1 MKDMI
6 CVECGQVTVGDLIA
20 RKDYDYISWRVT
32 APKNLDEKDMFFGI
46 CQSKDGKLISIDG
59 DSYSESEIVLRYE
72 EWSDNEIENGL
83 TVVVEAEWL

>member
-1 MKDMI
+1 MKDMV

-32 APKNLDEKDMFFGI
+32 APNNLDEKDVFFGI
-46 CQSKDGKLISIDG
+46 CQSKGGKLISIDG